1 MLRNKGTKLFLYPNF
16 YSLGTSSTLLADHNY
31 ALPCQSPPALLVS
44 SAPTVICLPCQ
55 TPSIPLVGPA
65 PAATSLPSNSFLQ
78 KSLSLA
84 GEFIEESL
92 KESSKSRYHS
102 GWQRWLQ
109 YCSLASVQP
118 IPAEPAHVAG
128 GLAWVASEKVS
139 ISAVEAVSAAISYK
153 HRCYFLQTSIPWA
166 AQPHRRSGHH
176 AADALCPPPLWQT
189 QNKPRGR

>member
-92 KESSKSRYHS
+92 KESSKSWYHL

-139 ISAVEAVSAAISYK
+139 ISAVHRSCQ
-153 HRCYFLQTSIPWA
+153 RCYFLQTSLLFPTNIDPM
-166 AQPHRRSGHH
+166 G
-176 AADALCPPPLWQT
+176 CPAPPLVR
-189 QNKPRGR
+189 PSRC